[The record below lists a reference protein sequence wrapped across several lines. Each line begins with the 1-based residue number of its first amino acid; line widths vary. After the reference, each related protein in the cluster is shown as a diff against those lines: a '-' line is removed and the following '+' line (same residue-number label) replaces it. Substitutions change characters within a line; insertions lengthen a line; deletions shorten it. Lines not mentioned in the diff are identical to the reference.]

1 MSSSREQEGGPVK
14 ISVKWLGDYVALP
27 PSVDELAR
35 KLTAAGLEIEGLE
48 RPGDG
53 LRGVVVAQIKESV
66 QHPNADKL
74 SVTQIDAG
82 GGALVQVVC
91 GAKNYKVGDKVPLA
105 TVGTKLPNGME
116 IKQAALRGVDSSGM
130 LCSSKELGLSEESNG
145 LLILSPDLKPGTP
158 IAEALGLDDVVLEV
172 NVTPNRPDAL
182 SHLGVAREV
191 SVVTG
196 AALKVP
202 QPKLTE
208 SGTPASQSVKV
219 RVEDSV
225 RCPRYGARVVEN
237 VTIKPSPQWMQD
249 RLKACG
255 VRAIN
260 NVVDITNYVNL
271 EFGQPL
277 HAFDLDKLAGQEIVV
292 RGAKKGEKLTTLD
305 GKERTLDQDELV
317 ICDRDRPQ
325 ALAGVMGGGDSEVTE
340 KTTRL
345 LLEAANFLGSGV
357 RRAAKRHALHTEASH
372 RFERGADLDAV
383 VPAIERAAQ
392 LLVELAGGTV
402 APGLIDIYPDE
413 KPPRQVTLR
422 FARVEKVLGVAVPE
436 AEVRR
441 ILEALGFQKLA
452 ESAGQATYSVPRARV
467 DVERE
472 EDLLEEVARVFGYD
486 NIPAK
491 LPRGLASLAPEPAHS
506 EAERRLRQ
514 AMSGAGLDEVV
525 NYSFVAPKSLEVLGL
540 KEQPVAL
547 LNPLS
552 VEQSVMRTSLLP
564 GLLENLS
571 RSVRHQVE
579 SVCLYE
585 TGRAYFRDS
594 EGGQGTRPAAREV
607 NRVAGLVWGLRGGG
621 RSWTQKDARADF
633 YDAKGA
639 VEAVLGA
646 LRVDGVT
653 WSLGGPAAYHPRAS
667 AEVKLADGTVL
678 GHVGELHP
686 RVVKSLG
693 LPEGVFVFEL
703 DTEPLYSAARLVPE
717 YHSLPRFPAVLRDL
731 AVVVPVE
738 LANDSVRK
746 VILEV
751 GRPLVEDALVFDVY
765 TGKPIPEGKKNLAY
779 ALRYRSAE
787 RTLTDVEVTEA
798 HQRIISEVNQR
809 LGASLRA

>member
-1 MSSSREQEGGPVK
+1 VK

-48 RPGDG
+48 RPAEG

-74 SVTQIDAG
+74 SVTKVDMG
-82 GGALVQVVC
+82 GTALVQVVC

-116 IKQAALRGVDSSGM
+116 IKQAALRGVDSAGM
-130 LCSSKELGLSEESNG
+130 LCSSKELGLSEESSG
-145 LLILSPDLKPGTP
+145 LLILPAETQVGLL
-158 IAEALGLDDVVLEV
+158 IAEAVGLDDVVLEV

-191 SVVTG
+191 GVVTG

-202 QPKLTE
+202 QPKPAE
-208 SGTPASQSVKV
+208 SGTPAAEQVKV
-219 RVEDSV
+219 RVEAPE
-225 RCPRYGARVVEN
+225 RCPRYVARVVEN
-237 VTIKPSPQWMQD
+237 VTIQPSPQWMQD

-260 NVVDITNYVNL
+260 NVVDVTNYVNL
-271 EFGQPL
+271 EYGQPL
-277 HAFDLDKLAGQEIVV
+277 HAFDLDKLGGQQIVV
-292 RGAKKGEKLTTLD
+292 RTAGKGEKLTTLD
-305 GKERTLDQDELV
+305 GKERTLDADDLV
-317 ICDRDRPQ
+317 IADGNQAQ
-325 ALAGVMGGGDSEVTE
+325 ALAGVMGGGDSEVTPGT
-340 KTTRL
+340 KRL
-345 LLEAANFLGSGV
+345 VLESANFQGSGV
-357 RRAAKRHALHTEASH
+357 RRTAKRHVLHTEASH

-383 VPAIERAAQ
+383 VPAIDRAAQ
-392 LLVELAGGTV
+392 LIAELSGGTV
-402 APGLIDIYPDE
+402 APGRVDVYPA
-413 KPPRQVTLR
+413 PRPQRKVTLR
-422 FARVEKVLGVAVPE
+422 FARVEKVLGVAVAEP
-436 AEVRR
+436 EVRR
-441 ILEALGFQKLA
+441 ILAALGFKA
-452 ESAGQATYSVPRARV
+452 VEEGTGQVTYEVPRARV

-491 LPRGLASLAPEPAHS
+491 LPRGLAELAPEPAHA
-506 EAERRLRQ
+506 EAERRMRAAL
-514 AMSGAGLDEVV
+514 AGAGLDEVV
-525 NYSFVAPKSLEVLGL
+525 NYSFVAPKSLEVLGM

-552 VEQSVMRTSLLP
+552 AEQSVMRTSLLP

-579 SVCLYE
+579 SVALYE
-585 TGRAYFRDS
+585 TGRAYFRDA
-594 EGGQGTRPAAREV
+594 EGGQGQRPAAREV
-607 NRVAGLVWGLRGGG
+607 PRVGGLVWGLRGG

-639 VEAVLGA
+639 VEGVLGA
-646 LRVDGVT
+646 LRVEGVT
-653 WSLGGPAAYHPRAS
+653 FSPAEHPAYHPRAC
-667 AEVKLADGTVL
+667 AQVKTADGTVL

-686 RVVKSLG
+686 RVVKVLG
-693 LPEGVFVFEL
+693 LPEGVFCFEL
-703 DTEPLYSAARLVPE
+703 DTEPLYAAARLVPA
-717 YHSLPRFPAVLRDL
+717 YQALPRFPAVLRDL

-738 LANDSVRK
+738 LANDEVRR

-751 GRPLVEDALVFDVY
+751 GQPLVEDAQVFDVY
-765 TGKPIPEGKKNLAY
+765 TGKPIPEGQKNLAY

-787 RTLTDVEVTEA
+787 RTLTDVEVSEA
-798 HQRIISEVNQR
+798 HQRIVEQVKQR
-809 LGASLRA
+809 LGAALRA

>member
-1 MSSSREQEGGPVK
+1 MK

-35 KLTAAGLEIEGLE
+35 KLTAAGLEIEGQE
-48 RPGDG
+48 SPAEG

-74 SVTQIDAG
+74 SVTKIDAG
-82 GGALVQVVC
+82 GDALIQVVC

-158 IAEALGLDDVVLEV
+158 IAQALGLDDVVLEV

-191 SVVTG
+191 GVVTG
-196 AALKVP
+196 AALKLP
-202 QPKLTE
+202 QPKPVE
-208 SGTPASQSVKV
+208 SGSPASEKVKV
-219 RVEDSV
+219 RVESPE
-225 RCPRYGARVVEN
+225 RCPRYAARVVEN
-237 VTIKPSPQWMQD
+237 VTIKPSPQWMQE

-260 NVVDITNYVNL
+260 NVVDVTNYVNL
-271 EFGQPL
+271 EYGQPL
-277 HAFDLDKLAGQEIVV
+277 HAFDLDKLSGQELVV
-292 RGAKKGEKLTTLD
+292 RTAAKGEKLTTLD
-305 GKERTLDQDELV
+305 GKARTLDVDDLV
-317 ICDRDRPQ
+317 ICDKERPQ

-345 LLEAANFLGSGV
+345 VLESANFAGAGV
-357 RRAAKRHALHTEASH
+357 RRTAKRYALHTEASH

-383 VPAIERAAQ
+383 VPAIDRAAQ
-392 LLVELAGGTV
+392 LIAELSGGTV
-402 APGLIDIYPDE
+402 APGRVEVYPAE
-413 KPPRQVTLR
+413 KPRRQVTLR

-436 AEVRR
+436 VEVRR
-441 ILEALGFQKLA
+441 ILAALGFEQVS
-452 ESAGQATYSVPRARV
+452 EGAGQATYEVPRARV

-491 LPRGLASLAPEPAHS
+491 LPRGLASLAPEPANS
-506 EAERRLRQ
+506 EAERRLRH
-514 AMSGAGLDEVV
+514 ALAGAGLDEVV

-579 SVCLYE
+579 SVSLYE
-585 TGRAYFRDS
+585 TGRAYFRDAQ
-594 EGGQGTRPAAREV
+594 GGQGTRPAAREV
-607 NRVAGLVWGLRGGG
+607 NRVAGLVWGLRGGE

-639 VEAVLGA
+639 VEALLAA
-646 LRVDGVT
+646 LRVEGVT
-653 WSLGGPAAYHPRAS
+653 WSLGGPSAYHPRAS

-686 RVVKSLG
+686 KVVKALG

-703 DTEPLYSAARLVPE
+703 DTEPLYAASRLVPE
-717 YHSLPRFPAVLRDL
+717 YRALPKFPAVLRDL
-731 AVVVPVE
+731 AVLVPVE
-738 LANDSVRK
+738 LETGAVRK

-751 GRPLVEDALVFDVY
+751 GGALVEDALVFDVY
-765 TGKPIPEGKKNLAY
+765 TGKQIPEGKKNLAF
-779 ALRYRSAE
+779 ALRYRASD
-787 RTLTDVEVTEA
+787 RTLTDVEVNEA
-798 HQRIISEVNQR
+798 HKRIVSEVDQR

>member
-1 MSSSREQEGGPVK
+1 MK

-35 KLTAAGLEIEGLE
+35 KLTAAGLEIEGQE
-48 RPGDG
+48 SPAAG

-74 SVTQIDAG
+74 SVTQVDIG
-82 GGALVQVVC
+82 GTALVQVVC

-130 LCSSKELGLSEESNG
+130 LCSSKELGLSEESSG
-145 LLILSPDLKPGTP
+145 LLILSADTKPGTP
-158 IAEALGLDDVVLEV
+158 IADALGLDDVVLEV

-191 SVVTG
+191 GVVTG

-202 QPKLTE
+202 QPKPAE
-208 SGTPASQSVKV
+208 SGTPAAERVKV
-219 RVEDSV
+219 RVEAPE
-225 RCPRYGARVVEN
+225 RCPRYVARVVEN
-237 VTIKPSPQWMQD
+237 VTIQPSPQWMQD

-260 NVVDITNYVNL
+260 NVVDVTNYVNL
-271 EFGQPL
+271 EYGQPL
-277 HAFDLDKLAGQEIVV
+277 HAFDLDKLGGQEIVV
-292 RGAKKGEKLTTLD
+292 RTAAKGEKLTTLD
-305 GKERTLDQDELV
+305 GKERTLDVDDLV
-317 ICDRDRPQ
+317 IADGKQAQ
-325 ALAGVMGGGDSEVTE
+325 ALAGVMGGGDSEVTPGT
-340 KTTRL
+340 KRL
-345 LLEAANFLGSGV
+345 VLESANFQGSGV
-357 RRAAKRHALHTEASH
+357 RRTAKRHVLHTEASH

-383 VPAIERAAQ
+383 VPAIDRAAQ
-392 LLVELAGGTV
+392 LIAELSGGTV
-402 APGLIDIYPDE
+402 APGRVDVYPAP
-413 KPPRQVTLR
+413 KPPRKATLR
-422 FARVEKVLGVAVPE
+422 FARVEKVLGVAVAEP
-436 AEVRR
+436 EVRR
-441 ILEALGFQKLA
+441 ILAALGFKA
-452 ESAGQATYSVPRARV
+452 VEEGTGQVTYEVPRARV

-472 EDLLEEVARVFGYD
+472 EDLLEEVARVYGYD

-491 LPRGLASLAPEPAHS
+491 LPRGLAELAPEPAHA
-506 EAERRLRQ
+506 EAERRMRSAL
-514 AMSGAGLDEVV
+514 AGAGMDEVV

-579 SVCLYE
+579 SVAIYE
-585 TGRAYFRDS
+585 TGRAYFRDAQ
-594 EGGQGTRPAAREV
+594 GGQGQRPAAREV
-607 NRVAGLVWGLRGGG
+607 PRVGGLVWGLRGG
-621 RSWTQKDARADF
+621 RSWTQKDAKADF

-639 VEAVLGA
+639 VEGVLSA
-646 LRVDGVT
+646 LRVEGVT
-653 WSLGGPAAYHPRAS
+653 FSPGEHPAYHPRAC
-667 AEVKLADGTVL
+667 AQVKTADGTVL

-686 RVVKSLG
+686 RVVKALG
-693 LPEGVFVFEL
+693 LPEGVFAFEL
-703 DTEPLYSAARLVPE
+703 DTEPLYAAARLVPA
-717 YHSLPRFPAVLRDL
+717 YQSLPRFPAVLRDL

-738 LANDSVRK
+738 LANDEVRR

-751 GRPLVEDALVFDVY
+751 GKPLVEEAQVFDVY
-765 TGKPIPEGKKNLAY
+765 TGKPIPEGQKNLAY
-779 ALRYRSAE
+779 ALRYRSSE
-787 RTLTDVEVTEA
+787 RTLTDVEVSEA
-798 HQRIISEVNQR
+798 HQRIVEQVKQR
-809 LGASLRA
+809 LGAALRA

>member
-1 MSSSREQEGGPVK
+1 VK

-48 RPGDG
+48 RPAEG

-74 SVTQIDAG
+74 SVTKVDMG
-82 GGALVQVVC
+82 GTALVQVVC

-116 IKQAALRGVDSSGM
+116 IKQAALRGVDSAGM
-130 LCSSKELGLSEESNG
+130 LCSSKELGLSEESSG
-145 LLILSPDLKPGTP
+145 LLILPAETQVGLP
-158 IAEALGLDDVVLEV
+158 IAEAVGLDDVVLEV

-191 SVVTG
+191 GVVTG

-202 QPKLTE
+202 QPKPAE
-208 SGTPASQSVKV
+208 SGTPASEQVKV
-219 RVEDSV
+219 RVEAPE
-225 RCPRYGARVVEN
+225 RCPRYVARVVEN
-237 VTIKPSPQWMQD
+237 VTIQPSPQWMQD

-260 NVVDITNYVNL
+260 NVVDVTNYVNL
-271 EFGQPL
+271 EYGQPL
-277 HAFDLDKLAGQEIVV
+277 HAFDLDKLGGQQIVV
-292 RGAKKGEKLTTLD
+292 RTAGKGEKLTTLD
-305 GKERTLDQDELV
+305 GKERTLDADDLV
-317 ICDRDRPQ
+317 IADGKQAQ
-325 ALAGVMGGGDSEVTE
+325 ALAGVMGGGDSEVTPGT
-340 KTTRL
+340 KRL
-345 LLEAANFLGSGV
+345 VLESANFQGSGV
-357 RRAAKRHALHTEASH
+357 RRTAKRHVLHTEASH

-383 VPAIERAAQ
+383 VPAIDRAAQ
-392 LLVELAGGTV
+392 LIAELSGGTV
-402 APGLIDIYPDE
+402 APGRVDVYPA
-413 KPPRQVTLR
+413 PRPQRKVTLR
-422 FARVEKVLGVAVPE
+422 FARVEKVLGVAVAEP
-436 AEVRR
+436 EVRR
-441 ILEALGFQKLA
+441 ILAALGFKA
-452 ESAGQATYSVPRARV
+452 VEEGTGQVTYEVPRARV

-491 LPRGLASLAPEPAHS
+491 LPRGLAELAPEPAHA
-506 EAERRLRQ
+506 EAERRMRGAL
-514 AMSGAGLDEVV
+514 AGAGLDEVV
-525 NYSFVAPKSLEVLGL
+525 NYSFVAPKSLEVLGM

-552 VEQSVMRTSLLP
+552 AEQSVMRTSLLP

-579 SVCLYE
+579 AVALYE
-585 TGRAYFRDS
+585 TGRAYFRDA
-594 EGGQGTRPAAREV
+594 EGGQGQQPAAREV
-607 NRVAGLVWGLRGGG
+607 PRVGGLVWGLRGG

-633 YDAKGA
+633 YDVKGA
-639 VEAVLGA
+639 VEGVLGA
-646 LRVDGVT
+646 LRVEGVT
-653 WSLGGPAAYHPRAS
+653 FSPAEHPAYHPRAC
-667 AEVKLADGTVL
+667 AQVKTADGTVL

-686 RVVKSLG
+686 RVVKVLG
-693 LPEGVFVFEL
+693 LPEGVFCFEL
-703 DTEPLYSAARLVPE
+703 DTEPLYRAARLVPA
-717 YHSLPRFPAVLRDL
+717 YQALPRFPAVLRDL

-738 LANDSVRK
+738 LANDEVRR

-751 GRPLVEDALVFDVY
+751 GQPLVEDAQVFDVY
-765 TGKPIPEGKKNLAY
+765 TGKPIPEGQKNLAY

-787 RTLTDVEVTEA
+787 RTLTDVEVSEA
-798 HQRIISEVNQR
+798 HQRIVEQVKQR
-809 LGASLRA
+809 LGAALRA

>member
-1 MSSSREQEGGPVK
+1 MK

-35 KLTAAGLEIEGLE
+35 KLTAAGLEIEGME
-48 RPGDG
+48 RPAEG
-53 LRGVVVAQIKESV
+53 LKGVVVAQIQESV

-74 SVTQIDAG
+74 SVTKIDAG
-82 GGALVQVVC
+82 TGTLLQVVC
-91 GAKNYKVGDKVPLA
+91 GAKNFKVGDKVPLA
-105 TVGTKLPNGME
+105 TVGAKLPNGME

-130 LCSSKELGLSEESNG
+130 LCSAKELGLSEESSG
-145 LLILSPDLKPGTP
+145 LLILSPDQKVGTP

-191 SVVTG
+191 GVVTG

-202 QPKLTE
+202 QPKPAE
-208 SGTPASQSVKV
+208 SGAPTSEKVKV
-219 RVEDSV
+219 RVESPE
-225 RCPRYGARVVEN
+225 RCPRYAARVVEN
-237 VTIKPSPQWMQD
+237 VTIKPSPQWMQE

-260 NVVDITNYVNL
+260 NVVDVTNYVNL
-271 EFGQPL
+271 EYGQPL

-292 RGAKKGEKLTTLD
+292 RMAAKGEKLTTLD
-305 GKERTLDQDELV
+305 GKARTLDSDDLV
-317 ICDRDRPQ
+317 ICDKSTPQ

-345 LLEAANFLGSGV
+345 VLESANFAGSGV
-357 RRAAKRHALHTEASH
+357 RRTAKRHVLHTEASH

-383 VPAIERAAQ
+383 VPALERAAQ
-392 LLVELAGGTV
+392 LIAELSGGTV
-402 APGLIDIYPDE
+402 APGRVDVYPAE
-413 KPPRQVTLR
+413 KAPRQVTLR
-422 FARVEKVLGVAVPE
+422 FARVEKVLGVAVAE

-441 ILEALGFQKLA
+441 ILEALGFKKVA
-452 ESAGQATYSVPRARV
+452 ESAGQATYEVPRARV

-472 EDLLEEVARVFGYD
+472 EDLLEEVARVYGYD

-491 LPRGLASLAPEPAHS
+491 LPRGLAELAPEPAHS

-514 AMSGAGLDEVV
+514 ALAGAGLSEVV

-579 SVCLYE
+579 SVSVYE
-585 TGRAYFRDS
+585 TGRAYFRDA
-594 EGGQGTRPAAREV
+594 EGGQGIRPAAREV
-607 NRVAGLVWGLRGGG
+607 HRVAGLVWGLRGGG

-639 VEAVLGA
+639 VEAVLAA
-646 LRVDGVT
+646 LRVEGTT

-667 AEVKLADGTVL
+667 AEVKGADGTVL
-678 GHVGELHP
+678 GYVGELHP
-686 RVVKSLG
+686 RVVKALG

-703 DTEPLYSAARLVPE
+703 DTAPLYAAARLVPE
-717 YHSLPRFPAVLRDL
+717 YHPLPKFPAVLRDL

-738 LANDSVRK
+738 QANEEVRK

-751 GRPLVEDALVFDVY
+751 GGPLVEDALVFDVY

-779 ALRYRSAE
+779 ALRYRSPD
-787 RTLTDVEVTEA
+787 RTLTDVEVSEA

>member
-1 MSSSREQEGGPVK
+1 MK

-48 RPGDG
+48 RPAEG

-74 SVTQIDAG
+74 SVTQVDIG
-82 GGALVQVVC
+82 GTALLQVVC

-105 TVGTKLPNGME
+105 TVGTKLPNGVE
-116 IKQAALRGVDSSGM
+116 IKQAALRGVDSFGM
-130 LCSSKELGLSEESNG
+130 LCSSKELGLSEESSG
-145 LLILSPDLKPGTP
+145 LLILPADLKPGTP

-191 SVVTG
+191 GVVTG
-196 AALKVP
+196 AALKLP
-202 QPKLTE
+202 QPRFAE
-208 SGTPASQSVKV
+208 SGTPTSERVKV
-219 RVEDSV
+219 RVEDPA
-225 RCPRYGARVVEN
+225 RCPRYVARVVEN
-237 VTIKPSPQWMQD
+237 VTIQPSPQWMQE

-260 NVVDITNYVNL
+260 NVVDVTNYVNL
-271 EFGQPL
+271 EYGQPL
-277 HAFDLDKLAGQEIVV
+277 HAFDLDKVAGPEIVV
-292 RGAKKGEKLTTLD
+292 RTATRGEKMTTLD
-305 GKERTLDQDELV
+305 GKARTLDVDDLL
-317 ICDRDRPQ
+317 ICDQKSPQ
-325 ALAGVMGGGDSEVTE
+325 ALAGVMGGGDSEVSE
-340 KTTRL
+340 KTTRV
-345 LLEAANFLGSGV
+345 LLEAANFQGSGV
-357 RRAAKRHALHTEASH
+357 RRTAKRHVLHTEASH
-372 RFERGADLDAV
+372 RFERGADIDAV
-383 VPAIERAAQ
+383 VPAIDRAAQ
-392 LLVELAGGTV
+392 LLAELSGGTV
-402 APGLIDIYPDE
+402 APGRVDVYPAP
-413 KPPRQVTLR
+413 KPPRKVTLR

-441 ILEALGFQKLA
+441 ILEALGFKKV
-452 ESAGQATYSVPRARV
+452 EEGAGHATYEVPRARV

-491 LPRGLASLAPEPAHS
+491 LPRGLAELAPEPAHA
-506 EAERRLRQ
+506 EAERRLRH
-514 AMSGAGLDEVV
+514 ALAGAGLDEVV
-525 NYSFVAPKSLEVLGL
+525 NYSFVAPKSLEVLGG

-552 VEQSVMRTSLLP
+552 TEQSVMRTTLLP

-579 SVCLYE
+579 TVAIYE
-585 TGRAYFRDS
+585 TGRAYFRDA

-607 NRVAGLVWGLRGGG
+607 SRVAGLVWGRRGRG
-621 RSWTQKDARADF
+621 RSWTEKDARADF
-633 YDAKGA
+633 YDVKGA
-639 VEAVLGA
+639 VEAVFGA
-646 LRVDGVT
+646 LRVEGIT
-653 WSLGGPAAYHPRAS
+653 WSPGGPAAYHPRAS
-667 AEVKLADGTVL
+667 AEVKGADGTVL
-678 GHVGELHP
+678 GYVGEVHP
-686 RVVKSLG
+686 RVVKALG

-703 DTEPLYSAARLVPE
+703 DTEPMYAAARLVPE
-717 YHSLPRFPAVLRDL
+717 YHPLPKFPAVLRDL

-738 LANDSVRK
+738 LANDAVRK

-751 GRPLVEDALVFDVY
+751 GGPLVEDALVFDVY

-779 ALRYRSAE
+779 ALRYRSPE
-787 RTLTDVEVTEA
+787 RTLTDVEVSEA
-798 HQRIISEVNQR
+798 HQRIVDEVNRR
-809 LGASLRA
+809 LGAALRA